1 MKAALLES
9 PGQLVISQVLDP
21 EPPLKGLVVKVEAC
35 SICATD
41 IKMFRHG
48 QRDLIYPRILGHEVA
63 GVVTET
69 GTGDIPFR
77 SGERVQIAPGIT
89 CGKCPACQQGASNQC
104 DHIGILGFTHHG
116 GFAQYLAVPAESV
129 ACGAVN
135 LIPSGLTFVEA
146 TFAEPLACCLNS
158 QELVRLDS
166 KDAVLI
172 LGAGPM
178 GCLHTMLA
186 RAKGVR
192 KILLA
197 ERSRKRLMMSIT
209 AEPSRLINVSKEN
222 LKEVVKEETEGRGVD
237 VIMLACPDSAI
248 DYPILELLAPRG
260 RVCFFSGLP
269 PEKSQLHLDA
279 NFLHYREITLVGAY
293 GCTAD
298 QNRVALEL
306 MASGQLNVNWLV
318 TKRIPLEAIH
328 EGIGCLMEHSGMKV
342 VVTEF

>member
-1 MKAALLES
+1 MKAALLKS
-9 PGQLVISQVLDP
+9 PGQLVITQVPDP
-21 EPPLKGLVVKVEAC
+21 EPPAKGLVVKVEAC
-35 SICATD
+35 SIYATD

-48 QRDLIYPRILGHEVA
+48 QRDLIYPRILGHEIA
-63 GVVTET
+63 GVVIET

-77 SGERVQIAPGIT
+77 SGERVQIAPGIS
-89 CGKCPACQQGASNQC
+89 CNRCPACQRGAPNQC

-135 LIPSGLTFVEA
+135 LIPSGLSFVEA
-146 TFAEPLACCLNS
+146 TFAEPLACCLNGL
-158 QELVRLDS
+158 ERVRLDS
-166 KDAVLI
+166 KDVVLI

-186 RAKGVR
+186 RAKGVKR
-192 KILLA
+192 ILLA
-197 ERSRKRLMMSIT
+197 ERSLKRIMMSNA
-209 AEPSRLINVSKEN
+209 AEPSRLINVSEEN
-222 LKEVVKEETEGRGVD
+222 LKEVVKQETEGRGVD

-248 DYPILELLAPRG
+248 EYPILELLAPRG

-269 PEKSQLHLDA
+269 REKSQLHFDA
-279 NFLHYREITLVGAY
+279 NFLHYREITFVGAY

-298 QNRVALEL
+298 QNRAALEL
-306 MASGQLNVNWLV
+306 MASGQVNVNWLV
-318 TKRIPLEAIH
+318 TKRISLEAIH
-328 EGIGCLMEHSGMKV
+328 EGIDCLMEHRGMKV

>member
-1 MKAALLES
+1 MKAALLKS
-9 PGQLVISQVLDP
+9 PGQLVITQVPDP
-21 EPPLKGLVVKVEAC
+21 ELPAKGLVVKVEAC

-48 QRDLIYPRILGHEVA
+48 QRDLIYPRILGHEIA
-63 GVVTET
+63 GVVIET
-69 GTGDIPFR
+69 STGDIPFR
-77 SGERVQIAPGIT
+77 SGERVQIAPGIS
-89 CGKCPACQQGASNQC
+89 CNSCPACQRGAPNQC
-104 DHIGILGFTHHG
+104 DHIGIFGFTHHG

-129 ACGAVN
+129 ACGGVN
-135 LIPSGLTFVEA
+135 LVPSGLSFVEA
-146 TFAEPLACCLNS
+146 TFAEPLACCLNG

-166 KDAVLI
+166 KDVVLI
-172 LGAGPM
+172 LGSGPM

-186 RAKGVR
+186 RAKGV
-192 KILLA
+192 KQILLA
-197 ERSRKRLMMSIT
+197 ERSLKRLMMAIE

-237 VIMLACPDSAI
+237 VIMLTCPDAAI

-269 PEKSQLHLDA
+269 PEKRQLHFDA
-279 NFLHYREITLVGAY
+279 NFLHYREITFVGAY

-298 QNRVALEL
+298 QNRLALEF
-306 MASGQLNVNWLV
+306 MASGKVNVNWLV
-318 TKRIPLEAIH
+318 TKRISLEALH
-328 EGIGCLMEHSGMKV
+328 DGINCLTGHDCMKV

>member
-1 MKAALLES
+1 MKAALLKS
-9 PGQLVISQVLDP
+9 PGELVITQVPDP
-21 EPPLKGLVVKVEAC
+21 QLPPKGLVVKVEAC

-48 QRDLIYPRILGHEVA
+48 QRDLIYPRILGHEIA

-69 GTGDIPFR
+69 STGDIPFKR
-77 SGERVQIAPGIT
+77 GERVQIAPGIS
-89 CGKCPACQQGASNQC
+89 CNRCLACQRGAPNQC
-104 DHIGILGFTHHG
+104 DHIGIFGFTHHG
-116 GFAQYLAVPAESV
+116 GFAQYLAVPTQSI
-129 ACGAVN
+129 ACGGVN
-135 LIPSGLTFVEA
+135 LIPSGITFVEA
-146 TFAEPLACCLNS
+146 TFAEPLACCLNG

-166 KDAVLI
+166 QDVVLI

-192 KILLA
+192 QILLV
-197 ERSRKRLMMSIT
+197 ERSLKRLTMAIK
-209 AEPSRLINVSKEN
+209 AKPSRLINVSKEN

-237 VIMLACPDSAI
+237 VIMLTCPESAI

-269 PEKSQLHLDA
+269 QEKRQLYFDA
-279 NFLHYREITLVGAY
+279 NFLHYREITFVGAY

-298 QNRVALEL
+298 QNRLALEF
-306 MASGQLNVNWLV
+306 MASGKVNVNWLV
-318 TKRIPLEAIH
+318 TKRISLEALH
-328 EGIGCLMEHSGMKV
+328 DGINCLTGHDCLKV

>member
-1 MKAALLES
+1 MKAALLKS
-9 PGQLVISQVLDP
+9 PGQLVITQVPDP
-21 EPPLKGLVVKVEAC
+21 EPPAKGLVVKVEAC

-48 QRDLIYPRILGHEVA
+48 QRDLIYPRILGHEIA
-63 GVVTET
+63 GVVIET

-77 SGERVQIAPGIT
+77 SGERVQIAPGIS
-89 CGKCPACQQGASNQC
+89 CNRCPACQQGAPNQC

-116 GFAQYLAVPAESV
+116 GFAQYLAVPAQSV

-146 TFAEPLACCLNS
+146 TFAEPLACCLNGL
-158 QELVRLDS
+158 ELVRLDS
-166 KDAVLI
+166 KDVVLI

-178 GCLHTMLA
+178 GCLQTMLA
-186 RAKGVR
+186 RAKGV
-192 KILLA
+192 KQILLA
-197 ERSRKRLMMSIT
+197 ERSLKRIMMSIA

-222 LKEVVKEETEGRGVD
+222 LKEVVKQETEGRGVD

-269 PEKSQLHLDA
+269 PEQSQLHFDA
-279 NFLHYREITLVGAY
+279 NFLHYREITFVGAY

-298 QNRVALEL
+298 QNRLALEL
-306 MASGQLNVNWLV
+306 MASGQVNVNWLV
-318 TKRIPLEAIH
+318 TKRISLEAIH
-328 EGIGCLMEHSGMKV
+328 EGIDYLMEHSGMKV

>member
-9 PGQLVISQVLDP
+9 PGQLVITQVPDP
-21 EPPLKGLVVKVEAC
+21 EPPAKGLVVKVEAC

-48 QRDLIYPRILGHEVA
+48 HRDLIYPRILGHEVA
-63 GVVTET
+63 GVVVET
-69 GTGDIPFR
+69 GTGDIPFKN
-77 SGERVQIAPGIT
+77 GERVQIAPGIT
-89 CGKCPACQQGASNQC
+89 CNTCPACQQGASNQC

-116 GFAQYLAVPAESV
+116 GFAQYLVVPAESV

-135 LIPSGLTFVEA
+135 VIPSGLSFVEA
-146 TFAEPLACCLNS
+146 TFAEPLACCLNG
-158 QELVRLDS
+158 QERVRLDS
-166 KDAVLI
+166 KDTVLI

-192 KILLA
+192 QILLA
-197 ERSRKRLMMSIT
+197 ERSLKRIMIAIA

-222 LKEVVKEETEGRGVD
+222 LKEVVKEETQGRGVD
-237 VIMLACPDSAI
+237 VIMLACPNSAI
-248 DYPILELLAPRG
+248 EYPILELLAPRG

-269 PEKSQLHLDA
+269 PEKSRLHFDA
-279 NFLHYREITLVGAY
+279 NFIHYHEITLVGAY

-298 QNRVALEL
+298 QNREALEL
-306 MASGQLNVNWLV
+306 MASGQINVNWLV
-318 TKRIPLEAIH
+318 TKRISLETLH
-328 EGIGCLMEHSGMKV
+328 EGIDCLMGHSGMKV

>member
-9 PGQLVISQVLDP
+9 PGRLVITQVPDP
-21 EPPLKGLVVKVEAC
+21 EPPAKGLVVKVEAC

-41 IKMFRHG
+41 IKMFKHG
-48 QRDLIYPRILGHEVA
+48 HRDLVYPRILGHEIA
-63 GVVTET
+63 GVVIKT
-69 GTGDIPFR
+69 GSGDIPFKN
-77 SGERVQIAPGIT
+77 GERVQIAPGIT
-89 CGKCPACQQGASNQC
+89 CNTCPACQQGASNQC

-116 GFAQYLAVPAESV
+116 GFAQYLSVPAESV

-146 TFAEPLACCLNS
+146 TFAEPLACCLNG
-158 QELVRLDS
+158 QELVHLDS
-166 KDAVLI
+166 RDTVLI

-192 KILLA
+192 HILLA
-197 ERSRKRLMMSIT
+197 ERSLKRIMLAT
-209 AEPSRLINVSKEN
+209 EAQPSRLINVAKEN
-222 LKEVVKEETEGRGVD
+222 LKEVVTEETEGRGVD
-237 VIMLACPDSAI
+237 VIVLACPDSAI
-248 DYPILELLAPRG
+248 EYPTLELLAPRG

-269 PEKSQLHLDA
+269 PEKSRLNLDA

-298 QNRVALEL
+298 QNRAALEL
-306 MASGQLNVNWLV
+306 MASGQVNINWLV
-318 TKRIPLEAIH
+318 TKQISLEKIH
-328 EGIGCLMEHSGMKV
+328 EGIDCLIGHGGMKV
-342 VVTEF
+342 VITEF